1 MFVRSM
7 ANLYSFMPLEVK
19 AFYLFSYFP
28 EVYSLEVSLKS
39 QLLKS
44 IKSRMQETVPGYLC

>member
-1 MFVRSM
+1 M